1 MGNLSLNKELDFIL
15 TINDFIERPHVD
27 GLKKDYKHVT
37 VRTIK
42 MTKETATK
50 LRTSSKLDRSRNFI
64 DALRAEGR
72 QQALAFLSDWPSDD
86 ENKKYPKDT
95 AYY

>member
-1 MGNLSLNKELDFIL
+1 
-15 TINDFIERPHVD
+15 
-27 GLKKDYKHVT
+27 
-37 VRTIK
+37 

-64 DALRAEGR
+64 DALREEGR
-72 QQALAFLSDWPSDD
+72 QQARAFLSDWPSDD
-86 ENKKYPKDT
+86 EKKKYPKDA